1 MLEGTINLPP
11 QRHKIYNITMA
22 SNKISKKLKDA
33 RKKLGLKQS
42 DVAEKADISVN
53 YYARIER
60 NEENPTLETL
70 ERVLKALKLKSSD
83 VLSF

>member
-1 MLEGTINLPP
+1 MSPK
-11 QRHKIYNITMA
+11 KIG
-22 SNKISKKLKDA
+22 KKLKDA
-33 RKKLGLKQS
+33 RKRLGLKQS
-42 DVAEKADISVN
+42 DVAQKADISVN

>member
-1 MLEGTINLPP
+1 MSP
-11 QRHKIYNITMA
+11 HKIG
-22 SNKISKKLKDA
+22 KKLKET
-33 RKKLGLKQS
+33 RKNLGLKQAE
-42 DVAEKADISVN
+42 VANKADISVN

-60 NEENPTLETL
+60 NEENPTIETL

>member
-1 MLEGTINLPP
+1 MDSY
-11 QRHKIYNITMA
+11 HKRTLGK
-22 SNKISKKLKDA
+22 KIKDA

>member
-1 MLEGTINLPP
+1 MPP
-11 QRHKIYNITMA
+11 KQIG
-22 SNKISKKLKDA
+22 KKLKDA

-42 DVAEKADISVN
+42 DVAEMADISVN

>member
-1 MLEGTINLPP
+1 MVS
-11 QRHKIYNITMA
+11 QKIG
-22 SNKISKKLKDA
+22 KKLKDA

-42 DVAEKADISVN
+42 EVAEKADISVN

>member
-1 MLEGTINLPP
+1 
-11 QRHKIYNITMA
+11 MA

>member
-1 MLEGTINLPP
+1 
-11 QRHKIYNITMA
+11 MA
-22 SNKISKKLKDA
+22 PNKIGKKLKDA

-42 DVAEKADISVN
+42 DVAQKADISPN

-70 ERVLKALKLKSSD
+70 ERVLKALKLKSAD

>member
-1 MLEGTINLPP
+1 MSP
-11 QRHKIYNITMA
+11 HKIG
-22 SNKISKKLKDA
+22 KKLKET
-33 RKKLGLKQS
+33 RKKLGLKQAE
-42 DVAEKADISVN
+42 VANKAEISVN

-60 NEENPTLETL
+60 DEENPTLETL

>member
-1 MLEGTINLPP
+1 
-11 QRHKIYNITMA
+11 MA
-22 SNKISKKLKDA
+22 PNKIGKKLKDA
-33 RKKLGLKQS
+33 RKKLGFKQS

>member
-1 MLEGTINLPP
+1 
-11 QRHKIYNITMA
+11 MA
-22 SNKISKKLKDA
+22 PNKIGKKLKDA
-33 RKKLGLKQS
+33 RKRLGLKQS
-42 DVAEKADISVN
+42 EVAEKADISVN

>member
-1 MLEGTINLPP
+1 
-11 QRHKIYNITMA
+11 MA
-22 SNKISKKLKDA
+22 PNKFGKKLKNDG
-33 RKKLGLKQS
+33 KKFGPKQS
-42 DVAEKADISVN
+42 DLAKKAVFSAN
-53 YYARIER
+53 YYARFER